1 MKNRFIVLLGIFTLT
16 FISTELVAQN
26 LFLSGDAV
34 LFVHS
39 KGLVVSTGSLKLS
52 GNRLG
57 IWCRNYYPEGLR
69 IYLIEKS

>member
-1 MKNRFIVLLGIFTLT
+1 MKNRFIVLLGIFALT

-26 LFLSGDAV
+26 LSLSGDAV

-52 GNRLG
+52 GNSKVYGVETIILKASEF
-57 IWCRNYYPEGLR
+57 I
-69 IYLIEKS
+69 

>member
-1 MKNRFIVLLGIFTLT
+1 MKNRFIVLLGIFALT

-26 LFLSGDAV
+26 LSLSGDAV

-52 GNRLG
+52 GNSKV
-57 IWCRNYYPEGLR
+57 YGLET
-69 IYLIEKS
+69 IILKASEFI